1 MQTPSQV
8 RFATEFAITTVESV
22 AKAVAARPDAL
33 AVNREWAD
41 ALSDMLADHLDR
53 AAETRT

>member
-1 MQTPSQV
+1 M